1 MTINLTRDITKGFM
15 ATAALTVANLLEQ
28 SYSQLTRLT
37 LRATHADG
45 AMPSQAAQSGMCLK
59 VVGANEYL
67 DGGAVLDYSY
77 IRRCLKKQQEVR
89 LSLVALPG
97 RAAPRTVAAAAAAAA
112 TAATATATAD
122 TNGASPPPPPPLPP
136 PPPPPWL
143 SSSPDG
149 RTLSLCDLSP
159 HSNLRVRLLSLESLH
174 GTAARRLR
182 ATKGGSGQWTVHV
195 RLGIYNGG
203 TLLAPLVTSSPM
215 PCDEASNPQW
225 NAWLCTALAMVHMPR
240 AARACLT
247 LYGRPSHSRVL

>member
-1 MTINLTRDITKGFM
+1 M

-28 SYSQLTRLT
+28 SYSQLARLT

-45 AMPSQAAQSGMCLK
+45 ATPPQAAQSGMCLK

-89 LSLVALPG
+89 LSLVALPE
-97 RAAPRTVAAAAAAAA
+97 RSAPRTAAAAA
-112 TAATATATAD
+112 TATAATAAAAA
-122 TNGASPPPPPPLPP
+122 TNGASSSSSSSPP

-182 ATKGGSGQWTVHV
+182 AIKGGSGQWTVHV

-203 TLLAPLVTSSPM
+203 TLLAPLVTSGPM

-247 LYGRPSHSRVL
+247 LYGRPNHSKYIRGSSMQLWCLL